1 MRCAID
7 RNTLDPCDILEALG
21 LSSPTSFT
29 AVYGGADT
37 LIWRIEYG
45 SQHYALRVFRSDQ
58 TAMARREVFAMN
70 AARSAGLPVPK
81 VHAKGLW
88 GDRPALLLDWMP
100 GQPLKQ
106 ELSMK
111 PWRAWV
117 YGHVLGQTQA
127 AIHRV
132 PSPPNLSHPVP
143 WIEWSNPDKILRNR
157 LLALS
162 TGPEALLHLDL
173 HPLNVLAERGQVTA
187 VLDWANAR
195 AGDPRADLARTA
207 SILRFGSLDIFPA
220 AASTVLR
227 RALEVGWRRGY
238 RKMAGPVSGMAPF
251 YVWAGMVM
259 VRDLEPRVGRP
270 DLPWLTPAFLE
281 RVQDWTTSW
290 RTRARLPRAPGL

>member
-1 MRCAID
+1 MCAIGPN
-7 RNTLDPCDILEALG
+7 RLDPSVILKALG
-21 LSSPTSFT
+21 LSSPMSFT
-29 AVYGGADT
+29 AIYGGADT

-58 TAMARREVFAMN
+58 TAMARREVIAMS

-81 VHAKGLW
+81 VHAEGLW
-88 GDRPALLLDWMP
+88 GDRPALLLDWML

-106 ELSMK
+106 ELSLK
-111 PWRAWV
+111 PWRVWA
-117 YGHVLGQTQA
+117 YGHALGRTQA
-127 AIHRV
+127 TIHRV
-132 PSPPNLSHPVP
+132 PAPPNLSHPVP
-143 WIEWSNPDKILRNR
+143 WIEWSDPDTILRDR

-173 HPLNVLAERGQVTA
+173 HPLNVLAERGHVTA

-207 SILRFGSLDIFPA
+207 SILQVGSLDLFPSA
-220 AASTVLR
+220 VSIVLR

-238 RKMAGPVSGMAPF
+238 REIAGPVSGMAPF

-270 DLPWLTPAFLE
+270 DLPWLTPALLE
-281 RVQDWTTSW
+281 QVRDWTACW